1 MVQMVPCQRYGNS
14 LKNNDETTPID
25 GSIDSQSA
33 NNSPNRYKL
42 ISSNSVSQS
51 GKTIHRNPC
60 PDLIKGTRFDEDISG
75 HQQRDTIHGG
85 HGSDQL
91 PGGTGDDV
99 LRGGSGHVKLYVGK
113 GHDKL
118 RCGQG
123 SDNLNGRR
131 GNDVLH

>member
-1 MVQMVPCQRYGNS
+1 MVQMVPCQCYGNS

-25 GSIDSQSA
+25 GSIDSHSA
-33 NNSPNRYKL
+33 NNSPNRYKI

-60 PDLIKGTRFDEDISG
+60 PDLIKGIRFDEDIRG
-75 HQQRDTIHGG
+75 HQQRDTFYGG

-99 LRGGSGHVKLYVGK
+99 LRGGSGHFNLHVGK

-123 SDNLNGRR
+123 SDNLNGR
-131 GNDVLH
+131 